1 MPFQFQRLKFPNR
14 KINGDMKFESE
25 DIKRQFVALLAK
37 TCAELF
43 ATSGY
48 PQRAF
53 NFPFHGVPEEL
64 AYPIIE
70 LHIRIPAIGC
80 LPQSLKPPLGHMPSR
95 DEISTILRSCP
106 AIENIRL
113 RPEFQRYGF
122 LNSLMRELGRVGVP
136 YVNVSNIENDELA
149 LHYLHLSKTS
159 GSGVELTSAPNT
171 VSPTILGPTFSV
183 NLRERY
189 KACNI

>member
-1 MPFQFQRLKFPNR
+1 
-14 KINGDMKFESE
+14 MKFESE
-25 DIKRQFVALLAK
+25 DVKRQFLGLVAK

-43 ATSGY
+43 AASKY
-48 PQRAF
+48 PRQAF

-80 LPQSLKPPLGHMPSR
+80 LPKSLKQPVGHMPSK

-136 YVNVSNIENDELA
+136 YVNISNIENGELA
-149 LHYLHLSKTS
+149 LHYLQLSRNP
-159 GSGVELTSAPNT
+159 GSGVELTSAPST

-189 KACNI
+189 KACKI